1 MRLNGRSLLEDTV
14 TDITIRKKNE
24 VYVTVKAE
32 PAICQELSD
41 LFTFDVPG
49 AKFMPQYRSKYWDG
63 KIRLFSPATGEVYG
77 GLVDKIVN
85 WARKSEYSLE
95 FEDNQFY
102 GAPFEENAIISRE
115 GVKSYMTKISRHKP
129 RDYQVDAVYDAL
141 KYNRKLLISP
151 TASGKSLMIY
161 AVVRY
166 YVETKKKVLLVVPT
180 TSLVEQMFK
189 DFEDYGWNAEKY
201 CHKIYS
207 GKEKTNEYP
216 VTITTWQSI
225 YKLKRPFFKDFNVA
239 IGDEAHLFKSKSL
252 VSIMTKMDDAKYRYG
267 FTGTLDGSQTH
278 KWVLEGLFG
287 PSYRVTQTKEL
298 IDKGHLSK
306 LQIRVLILKH
316 KDQKF
321 ETYEDE
327 IQYIISHTKRNRFIK
342 NLALDLKGNTL
353 ILFSRVATHGEIL
366 YESIN
371 SSVQGSRKVFYVHGG
386 IEAQERERIREITEN
401 ENNAIIVASYGTFS
415 TGINIKRL
423 HNVIFASPS
432 KSRIRN
438 LQSIGRVLRKGDG
451 KLKAVLYDI
460 ADDISYNSRKNY
472 TLNHLVERIK
482 IYNEE
487 KFNYEIIQI
496 NLKENG

>member
-1 MRLNGRSLLEDTV
+1 MRLSGRSLSEDTV
-14 TDITIRKKNE
+14 TDITIKKKNE
-24 VYVTVKAE
+24 VYVTVTAE

-95 FEDNQFY
+95 FENNKHY
-102 GAPFEENAIISRE
+102 GTPFEENEIISRE
-115 GVKSYMTKISRHKP
+115 GVKEYMTRISRYKP

-151 TASGKSLMIY
+151 TASGKSMMIY

-166 YVETKKKVLLVVPT
+166 FVETKKKVLLIVPT
-180 TSLVEQMFK
+180 TSLVEQMYK
-189 DFEDYGWNAEKY
+189 DFEDYGWNADQY
-201 CHKIYS
+201 CHRIYS
-207 GKEKTNEYP
+207 GKEKTNENA
-216 VTITTWQSI
+216 VTITTWQSV
-225 YKLKRPFFKDFNVA
+225 YKLKRPFFKDFDVA

-252 VSIMTKMDDAKYRYG
+252 VSIMTKMDSAKYRYG

-287 PSYRVTQTKEL
+287 PSYKVTQTKEL

-316 KDQKF
+316 TDQKF
-321 ETYEDE
+321 DTYEDE
-327 IQYIISHTKRNRFIK
+327 LQYIISHIKRNKFIR
-342 NLALDLKGNTL
+342 NLALDLKGNSL
-353 ILFSRVATHGEIL
+353 ILFSRVATHGQIL
-366 YESIN
+366 FDSIN
-371 SSVQGSRKVFYVHGG
+371 SSVQNNRKVFYVHGG
-386 IEAQERERIREITEN
+386 VEAQERERIREITEQ
-401 ENNAIIVASYGTFS
+401 ERDAIIVASYGTFS
-415 TGINIKRL
+415 TGINIKNL

-438 LQSIGRVLRKGDG
+438 LQSIGRVLRTGDN
-451 KLKAVLYDI
+451 KKKAVLYDI
-460 ADDISYNSRKNY
+460 ADDISYKSRKNY
-472 TLNHLVERIK
+472 TLNHLVERVK

-496 NLKENG
+496 NLRDNG

>member
-1 MRLNGRSLLEDTV
+1 MRLSGRNSLEDM
-14 TDITIRKKNE
+14 TDITIKKKNE

-95 FEDNQFY
+95 FENNKHY
-102 GAPFEENAIISRE
+102 GTPFEENEIISRE
-115 GVKSYMTKISRHKP
+115 GVKEYMTRISKYKP
-129 RDYQVDAVYDAL
+129 RDYQIDAVYDAL

-151 TASGKSLMIY
+151 TASGKSMMIY

-166 YVETKKKVLLVVPT
+166 FVETKKKVLLIVPT
-180 TSLVEQMFK
+180 TSLVEQMYK
-189 DFEDYGWNAEKY
+189 DFEDYGWNADQY
-201 CHKIYS
+201 CHRIYS
-207 GKEKTNEYP
+207 GKEKTNENA
-216 VTITTWQSI
+216 VTITTWQSV
-225 YKLKRPFFKDFNVA
+225 YKLKRPFFKDFDVA

-252 VSIMTKMDDAKYRYG
+252 VSIMTKMDSAKYRYG

-287 PSYRVTQTKEL
+287 PSYKVTQTKEL

-316 KDQKF
+316 TDQKF
-321 ETYEDE
+321 DTYEDE
-327 IQYIISHTKRNRFIK
+327 LQYIISHVKRNKFIK
-342 NLALDLKGNTL
+342 NLALDLKGNSL
-353 ILFSRVATHGEIL
+353 ILFSRVATHGQIL
-366 YESIN
+366 FDSIN
-371 SSVQGSRKVFYVHGG
+371 SSVQNNRKVFYVHGG
-386 IEAQERERIREITEN
+386 VEAQERERIREITEQ
-401 ENNAIIVASYGTFS
+401 ERDAIIVASYGTFS
-415 TGINIKRL
+415 TGINIKNL

-438 LQSIGRVLRKGDG
+438 LQSIGRVLRTGDN
-451 KLKAVLYDI
+451 KKKAVLYDI
-460 ADDISYNSRKNY
+460 ADDISYKSRKNY
-472 TLNHLVERIK
+472 TLNHLVERVK

-496 NLKENG
+496 NLRNNG

>member
-1 MRLNGRSLLEDTV
+1 MRLSGRNSLEDM
-14 TDITIRKKNE
+14 TDITIKKKNE

-85 WARKSEYSLE
+85 WAKKSEYSLE
-95 FEDNQFY
+95 FENNKHY
-102 GAPFEENAIISRE
+102 GTPFEENEIISRE
-115 GVKSYMTKISRHKP
+115 GVKDYMTRISKYKP
-129 RDYQVDAVYDAL
+129 RDYQIDAVYDAL

-151 TASGKSLMIY
+151 TASGKSMMIY

-166 YVETKKKVLLVVPT
+166 FVETKKKVLLIVPT
-180 TSLVEQMFK
+180 TSLVEQMYK
-189 DFEDYGWNAEKY
+189 DFEDYGWNADQY
-201 CHKIYS
+201 CHRIYS
-207 GKEKTNEYP
+207 GKEKTNENP
-216 VTITTWQSI
+216 VTITTWQSV
-225 YKLKRPFFKDFNVA
+225 YKLKRPFFKDFDVA

-252 VSIMTKMDDAKYRYG
+252 VSIMTKMDSAKYRYG

-287 PSYRVTQTKEL
+287 PSYKVTQTKEL

-316 KDQKF
+316 TDQKF
-321 ETYEDE
+321 DTYEDE
-327 IQYIISHTKRNRFIK
+327 LQYIIGHLKRNRFIR
-342 NLALDLKGNTL
+342 NLVLDLKGNSL
-353 ILFSRVATHGEIL
+353 ILFSRVATHGQIL
-366 YESIN
+366 FDSIN
-371 SSVQGSRKVFYVHGG
+371 SSVQGNRKVFYVHGG
-386 IEAQERERIREITEN
+386 VEAQERERIREITEQ
-401 ENNAIIVASYGTFS
+401 ERNAIIVASYGTFS
-415 TGINIKRL
+415 TGINIKNL

-438 LQSIGRVLRKGDG
+438 LQSIGRVLRTGDN
-451 KLKAVLYDI
+451 KKKAVLYDI
-460 ADDISYNSRKNY
+460 ADDISYKSRKNY
-472 TLNHLVERIK
+472 TLNHLVERVK

-496 NLKENG
+496 NLRDNG